1 MEFRQIRFFIRLS
14 ETLHF
19 GRAAEKEYVAQSV
32 ISLQISK
39 LETELGAKLLDR
51 SSHRVRLTE
60 AGEAFLVRA
69 KEITAIVAL
78 GAQEARA
85 AVPPGIRS
93 FRVGIFG
100 EGAGPVTHHI
110 LRAFMARHP
119 NVDLHYVELSMVNQ
133 LESIIG
139 GDVDIALIRLP
150 ISDHRVRVDP
160 LLEEPLVAGVPAD
173 HPLASA
179 IDLSVD
185 DLLDLP
191 FAVAAEG
198 APAEWRSYWS
208 FDERRGAASR
218 VSAEV
223 RSIPESLA
231 TIAYRNAVDTLP
243 WSAAAMFPHEGVR
256 YVPLRDAD
264 PTRLAMVTRAG
275 ETSPLAD
282 SFRIAAREQVQAHL
296 HLIPQGVLL
305 DADSLVGQL
314 TSGPRTDSASTTK
327 STGLPAPDLTIPAIR
342 PATAA
347 TINST
352 GSRVAGPS
360 VTPVSS
366 GKLMIASTMVATSP
380 MPPRVGAM

>member
-1 MEFRQIRFFIRLS
+1 MELRQIRFFIRLA

-69 KEITAIVAL
+69 KEITATVAL
-78 GAQEARA
+78 GAQEAREA
-85 AVPPGIRS
+85 ASPDTRL

-110 LRAFMARHP
+110 LRAFTRAHP
-119 NVDLHYVELSMVNQ
+119 TVDLHYVELSMVNQ
-133 LESIIG
+133 LDSVVD
-139 GDVDIALIRLP
+139 GDVDVALIRLP
-150 ISDHRVRVDP
+150 ITDHRVRVDP
-160 LLEEPLVAGVPAD
+160 LLEEPRVAGVPVD

-179 IDLSVD
+179 TDLSVD

-191 FAVAAEG
+191 FAVAGEG

-208 FDERRGAASR
+208 FDEQRGSTSR
-218 VSAEV
+218 VGAEV

-243 WSAAAMFPHEGVR
+243 STAAAMFPHAGVR
-256 YVPLRDAD
+256 YVPLRDAE
-264 PTRLAMVTRAG
+264 PTRLAVVTRAG
-275 ETSPLAD
+275 DTSPLAD
-282 SFRIAAREQVQAHL
+282 SFRVAAREQMQANL
-296 HLIPQGVLL
+296 HLIPHGVLL
-305 DADSLVGQL
+305 DAD
-314 TSGPRTDSASTTK
+314 
-327 STGLPAPDLTIPAIR
+327 AP
-342 PATAA
+342 
-347 TINST
+347 
-352 GSRVAGPS
+352 GV
-360 VTPVSS
+360 
-366 GKLMIASTMVATSP
+366 
-380 MPPRVGAM
+380 

>member
-1 MEFRQIRFFIRLS
+1 MELRQIRFFIRLA

-69 KEITAIVAL
+69 REITATVAL

-85 AVPPGIRS
+85 AAAPGIRS

-110 LRAFMARHP
+110 LRAFTTQHP
-119 NVDLHYVELSMVNQ
+119 KVDLHYVELSMVNQ
-133 LESIIG
+133 IESLID

-150 ISDHRVRVDP
+150 ISDQRVRVDP
-160 LLEEPLVAGVPAD
+160 LLEEPRVAGVPVD

-179 IDLSVD
+179 TDLSID

-208 FDERRGAASR
+208 FDEQRGANSR
-218 VSAEV
+218 VGAEV

-243 WSAAAMFPHEGVR
+243 STAAVMFPHEGVR
-256 YVPLRDAD
+256 YLPLRDAE
-264 PTRLAMVTRAG
+264 PTRLAVVTRADD
-275 ETSPLAD
+275 TSALAD
-282 SFRIAAREQVQAHL
+282 SFRIAAREQMQAHL
-296 HLIPQGVLL
+296 HLIPHGVLL
-305 DADSLVGQL
+305 DAEFPVTQL
-314 TSGPRTDSASTTK
+314 GSSAPRTDSASATR
-327 STGLPAPDLTIPAIR
+327 ST
-342 PATAA
+342 
-347 TINST
+347 
-352 GSRVAGPS
+352 V
-360 VTPVSS
+360 
-366 GKLMIASTMVATSP
+366 
-380 MPPRVGAM
+380 